1 MTTAGQTVPLEAT
14 RIYQMSF
21 FTGFG
26 VSSLVYYVLNRI
38 WPSPGAFQDFKEV
51 DESEFELRE
60 AEAEAAEAAEAAAE
74 EYPSDSDTKDK
85 LQTEGNTD
93 VGTTT
98 V

>member
-1 MTTAGQTVPLEAT
+1 
-14 RIYQMSF
+14 MSF

-26 VSSLVYYVLNRI
+26 VSSIVYYILNRI

-60 AEAEAAEAAEAAAE
+60 AEAEAGAE
-74 EYPSDSDTKDK
+74 EFASDSDTKDK

-93 VGTTT
+93 VVPTTA
-98 V
+98 

>member
-1 MTTAGQTVPLEAT
+1 
-14 RIYQMSF
+14 MSF

-26 VSSLVYYVLNRI
+26 VSSIVYYILNRI

-60 AEAEAAEAAEAAAE
+60 AEAEAEAGAE
-74 EYPSDSDTKDK
+74 EYASDSDTKDK

-93 VGTTT
+93 VGPTT

>member
-1 MTTAGQTVPLEAT
+1 
-14 RIYQMSF
+14 MSF

-26 VSSLVYYVLNRI
+26 ISSIVYYILNRI

-60 AEAEAAEAAEAAAE
+60 AEAAETAAAEAAAE
-74 EYPSDSDTKDK
+74 EYASDSDTKHK

-93 VGTTT
+93 VRPTT

>member
-1 MTTAGQTVPLEAT
+1 MTQIAAGQTVPLEAT

-26 VSSLVYYVLNRI
+26 VSSIVYYVLNRI
-38 WPSPGAFQDFKEV
+38 WPSPGAFQDFKEI

-60 AEAEAAEAAEAAAE
+60 AEGEEG

-85 LQTEGNTD
+85 LQTEGKAE
-93 VGTTT
+93 VVAGS

>member
-1 MTTAGQTVPLEAT
+1 
-14 RIYQMSF
+14 MSF

-26 VSSLVYYVLNRI
+26 VSAIVYYVLNRI

-60 AEAEAAEAAEAAAE
+60 AEAEAG
-74 EYPSDSDTKDK
+74 EYPSDSDSKDK
-85 LQTEGNTD
+85 LQTEGN
-93 VGTTT
+93 VARS